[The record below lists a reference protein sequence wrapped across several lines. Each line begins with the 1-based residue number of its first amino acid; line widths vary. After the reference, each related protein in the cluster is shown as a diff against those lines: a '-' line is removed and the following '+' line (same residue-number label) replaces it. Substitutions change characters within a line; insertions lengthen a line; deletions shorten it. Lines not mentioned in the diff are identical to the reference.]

1 MIRSSRFV
9 IAIVTW
15 IASSTAYAGGSPS
28 FDVSFDECTE
38 FVGIASVDIKNVQGL
53 VPTELTILGDGS
65 NALIVVRIVDCDAI
79 SVDGR
84 RPRPGRTSQIGV
96 SVVGDGS
103 ADIDNYTLWYGTDHP
118 RLKAKLT
125 ATGMRTA
132 FVPRLRYDVE
142 LDDDRTGVLRTRV
155 LSRALPLHAVT
166 ADVEA
171 PVADPVPFVARWIA
185 NGRRGTVEMLTTFPR
200 LVFGVADSVLRTPPR
215 SALAAVFGD
224 NSVTFG
230 ILDSYNAWDQAT
242 MIVSVD

>member
-15 IASSTAYAGGSPS
+15 IASSPAYAGGSPS
-28 FDVSFDECTE
+28 FDVTFDECTE

-53 VPTELTILGDGS
+53 VPAELSILGDGS
-65 NALIVVRIVDCDAI
+65 NALIVVRIVDCEAI

-118 RLKAKLT
+118 QLKAKLT
-125 ATGMRTA
+125 AMGMRT
-132 FVPRLRYDVE
+132 PLLPGLRYDVE
-142 LDDDRTGVLRTRV
+142 LDDAGIGVLRTQV
-155 LSRALPLHAVT
+155 LSTAVPPHDVT

-171 PVADPVPFVARWIA
+171 PVAAPVPFVARWVT
-185 NGRRGTVEMLTTFPR
+185 NERRGTVEMLTTFPQ
-200 LVFGVADSVLRTPPR
+200 LVFGVANSVLRTPPG

-224 NSVTFG
+224 NVVTFG
-230 ILDSYNAWDQAT
+230 VLDSYNTWDRAT
-242 MIVSVD
+242 MIVTVN